1 MRKLFLAGV
10 LIVLPAAAAAQMYKC
25 VDERGRT
32 RYSDQPI
39 PECKQEKALP
49 KVQAAPPAAPP
60 QGQAKRAAKPQA
72 VAEDPQRLASRCKGL
87 KEEEQWLMSPRG
99 AAVEAHA
106 ARLGQ
111 VKQALRAC
119 P

>member
-1 MRKLFLAGV
+1 MKLIAIAL
-10 LIVLPAAAAAQMYKC
+10 LIVALPAYAQLYKC
-25 VDERGRT
+25 ADERGRM

-39 PECKQEKALP
+39 PGCKQEKVLP
-49 KVQAAPPAAPP
+49 KTPPAPPAAAP
-60 QGQAKRAAKPQA
+60 QSQAKRAAKPPA
-72 VAEDPQRLASRCKGL
+72 VEEDPQRLASRCKGL